1 MPPVDTN
8 IDVRPTEEPPSLH
21 SVLDEALERT
31 VAPAPAETAPPAGPS
46 PDTESK
52 PAGDSGQ
59 PNRDPFGRFAPK
71 VDGDKLNAAPDAAAP
86 KAPAPPGTPAADGT
100 PAPGAA
106 PSKPE
111 DQPPASWKAEQKA
124 HWEKIPPEA
133 RGYIHER
140 ERQLQAGFQQVAQR
154 ANVAEAVLNEFQP
167 YAETLQAEGATPV
180 SAIRTLLQTA
190 HALRTA
196 GPEYKKAILFSLAEQ
211 YGVDL
216 SSGLNVDLARAQA
229 EATQL
234 STERLFGQTAQQIA
248 AQQQVVNQFNAFAN
262 DPANEFFPQVREI
275 MGHLIANNVAQDL
288 PGAYQMALGMHP
300 EVRNILMARHAAAVR
315 QQTQQAASVAN
326 LSVPGAPGGGAGGS
340 KPAPKD
346 LRAAIEQAMGG

>member
-1 MPPVDTN
+1 MPVDTN
-8 IDVRPTEEPPSLH
+8 IDVRPTDEAPSLH
-21 SVLDEALERT
+21 SVLDEALERA
-31 VAPAPAETAPPAGPS
+31 VAPAPAAPTTPDGPS
-46 PDTESK
+46 PGTESK

-71 VDGDKLNAAPDAAAP
+71 VDGDKLTAAPGDAAA
-86 KAPAPPGTPAADGT
+86 KAPTAPGTPPADAT

-106 PSKPE
+106 PVKPE
-111 DQPPASWKAEQKA
+111 DQAPASWKAEQKA
-124 HWEKIPPEA
+124 HWEKIPGEV

-196 GPEYKKAILFSLAEQ
+196 GPEYKKAILYSLAEQ

-216 SSGLNVDLARAQA
+216 SSGLNPDLARAQA
-229 EATQL
+229 EATML
-234 STERLFGQTAQQIA
+234 STERLYGQTAQQMA
-248 AQQQVVNQFNAFAN
+248 MQQQVASQFYAFAN

-300 EVRNILMARHAAAVR
+300 EVRNILMQRHAAALR
-315 QQTQQAASVAN
+315 QQNEQAASVAN
-326 LSVPGAPGGGAGGS
+326 LSVAGAPGGGSGGT

-346 LRAAIEQAMGG
+346 LRSAIEQAMGG